1 MINDYTKIAESIRNI
16 NDFVKDQ
23 IQKGV
28 PDGLFCTPLKE
39 PRPSYNQALCEKTI
53 TGQNSSFIVLGRDRN
68 STLIS
73 GAGGKGLPMCG
84 MIDLV
89 AGRMSSYQNKNSE
102 LLTKD
107 DIVEPNFAA
116 DAARVYITQ
125 KSMNIDEYFSIPE
138 SRKGCT
144 SKMKSAVALKADQV
158 RVISRE
164 KMVFFCGKGTF
175 EGFNPEEGELNSLRR
190 KISKPPRIEFL
201 TGDPEKLE
209 PVVLGNKLMEFL
221 KKQNGNSGSMAN
233 AMLNVQTQ
241 LATINSV
248 LTVLCAGAPP
258 FSKFAVDNLIGMS
271 DSITESLNQVLSEI
285 KFLDSLVV
293 KGEGSILSDTVFTS

>member
-1 MINDYTKIAESIRNI
+1 MIKDYIKIAESNRNI

-23 IQKGV
+23 IKKGI
-28 PDGLFCTPLKE
+28 PDGLFCTQLKE
-39 PRPSYNQALCEKTI
+39 PRPSFNQALCEKTI

-73 GAGGKGLPMCG
+73 GAGGKGLAMCG

-102 LLTKD
+102 LLTKE

-138 SRKGCT
+138 SKKGCT

-158 RVISRE
+158 RMISRE

-175 EGFNPEEGELNSLRR
+175 EGFNPEEGELNSLGR

-209 PVVLGNKLMEFL
+209 PVVLGNKLKEYL
-221 KKQNGNSGSMAN
+221 KKQNDSMTTVINSVMN
-233 AMLNVQTQ
+233 IQTQ
-241 LATINSV
+241 LATINTVLAV
-248 LTVLCAGAPP
+248 LTVGAPP
-258 FSKFAVDNLIGMS
+258 FSKFVIDDITGIA
-271 DSITESLNQVLSEI
+271 DSVTESLNQALREI
-285 KFLDSLVV
+285 KYLDSLVI
-293 KGEGSILSDTVFTS
+293 KGESSILSDTVFTS